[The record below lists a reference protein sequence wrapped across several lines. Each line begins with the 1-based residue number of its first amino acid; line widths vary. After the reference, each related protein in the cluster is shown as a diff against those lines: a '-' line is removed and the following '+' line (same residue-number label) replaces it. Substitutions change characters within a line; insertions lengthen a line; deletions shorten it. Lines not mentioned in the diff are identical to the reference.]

1 MIVIRVE
8 LWSAI
13 DGQKTELARAMI
25 HNVADAGRVADY
37 AGETYRGRSADAL
50 DDAMSRRQVAR
61 EAKVTGHRKLDLH
74 VWHLVAKMLIAM
86 GYGK

>member
-13 DGQKTELARAMI
+13 DGHKTELARAMI
-25 HNVADAGRVADY
+25 ANVGGTEKVGDY
-37 AGETYRGRSADAL
+37 QGQTYRGRDGDAL
-50 DDAMSRRQVAR
+50 SRAMRRHAITR
-61 EAKVTGHRKLDLH
+61 EGKVTGHRRLDLH
-74 VWHLVAKMLIAM
+74 VWHLVAKMLTAM